1 LDSENG
7 GNMIY
12 LPLDRL
18 MERRGDQ
25 QQLLAPSTVPVTG
38 VGSSARV
45 RESR

>member
-1 LDSENG
+1 
-7 GNMIY
+7 MIY

-18 MERRGDQ
+18 MERRGSQQ

-38 VGSSARV
+38 VGSSAQV